1 MQNKWVR
8 FVVTLL
14 LGGFVVNVGNM
25 IGGDLGNVITIFG
38 SIAIIYAIV
47 EVFRKK
53 QLRDLRC

>member
-8 FVVTLL
+8 FVVTPL

-25 IGGDLGNVITIFG
+25 IAGDLGNVITIFG
-38 SIAIIYAIV
+38 SIAIIYAVV

-53 QLRDLRC
+53 PAV

>member
-1 MQNKWVR
+1 MQNKLVR

-38 SIAIIYAIV
+38 SIAIIYAMV

-53 QLRDLRC
+53 PAA

>member
-14 LGGFVVNVGNM
+14 LGVFVVNVGNM
-25 IGGDLGNVITIFG
+25 IGGTVGNVITIFG
-38 SIAIIYAIV
+38 GIAIIYAIV

-53 QLRDLRC
+53 PAA

>member
-14 LGGFVVNVGNM
+14 LGIFVVNVGNM
-25 IGGDLGNVITIFG
+25 IGGALGNVITIFG
-38 SIAIIYAIV
+38 GIAIICAVV

-53 QLRDLRC
+53 PAA